1 MTVWVRVGKY
11 LDNLVPQCS
20 QMCKCVRGGAKEK
33 EKVCACVG
41 GENDR
46 AQFIGRVRKW
56 RHEQAFNE
64 SK

>member
-1 MTVWVRVGKY
+1 
-11 LDNLVPQCS
+11 
-20 QMCKCVRGGAKEK
+20 MCKCVRGGAKEK

-41 GENDR
+41 GENYG
-46 AQFIGRVRKW
+46 AQFNVRVRKW